1 VAIDLSGVAIVDQ
14 HCHGLYLNHNPAT
27 VEQWRPHFSES
38 SDQVMRVRHVADT
51 LYYRR
56 LTREFAAFL
65 NCEPKDEAVVAARH
79 ARDTRELHGSLLRA
93 ANIDTLCIDRGFPAK
108 DNTAA
113 DDAFVGD
120 SGTKIAPILRLE
132 VLLQELIPDCPTLES
147 LEDAFL
153 HALEDVRGQGY
164 VGLKTIV
171 AYRTGLNIEEWERD
185 EVVTSFRQARREFE
199 ERGSLRIAHKPLLD
213 SMLHLAFAVASAQE
227 LPMQLH
233 TGYGDSDCNMLL
245 ANPFH
250 LRAVLH
256 RAEYRGMSFVLLH
269 ECYPYT
275 QEGAFLA
282 AVYHNVYLDI
292 SCGIPMLSYGEM
304 LHCTRQALGTAP
316 FSKVLYSS
324 DGAGLPEIHW
334 ASALHGRRVL
344 GEALQEVVCQGDL
357 TAEEAIQ
364 AGTAILRDNA
374 RLLYGLA

>member
-1 VAIDLSGVAIVDQ
+1 MAIDLSDVPIIDQ
-14 HCHGLYLNHNPAT
+14 HCHGLYVNHSPAT

-38 SDQVMRVRHVADT
+38 SDQVMRTRHVADT

-65 NCEPKDEAVVAARH
+65 NCEPNDEAVVAARH
-79 ARDTRELHGSLLRA
+79 ARDSRELHGSLLRA

-108 DNTAA
+108 NNTAP

-120 SGTKIAPILRLE
+120 SATKIAPILRLE
-132 VLLQELIPDCPTLES
+132 VLLQELITDCPTLES
-147 LEDAFL
+147 LEEAFRQ
-153 HALEDVRGQGY
+153 ALEDVRGQGY

-213 SMLHLAFAVASAQE
+213 SMLHLAFAIASAQE

-256 RAEYRGMSFVLLH
+256 RTEYRGMSFVLLH

-292 SCGIPMLSYGEM
+292 SYGIPMLSYGEM

-357 TAEEAIQ
+357 TTEEATQ